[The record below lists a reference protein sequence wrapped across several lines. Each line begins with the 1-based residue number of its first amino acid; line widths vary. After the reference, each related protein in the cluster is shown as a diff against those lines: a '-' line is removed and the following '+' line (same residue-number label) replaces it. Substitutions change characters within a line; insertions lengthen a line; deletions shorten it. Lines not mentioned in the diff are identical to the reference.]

1 MGESRIEEIPPEAL
15 SATQTAVVTKLVAD
29 RGRVP
34 TPFKVWLHSPVL
46 AERLHDLGSYL
57 AGGTSLRKREAKIA
71 ILLIAT
77 HWRAE
82 YVFKMHARE
91 ALDAGLP
98 GEIVDAIAG
107 HREGLDQPRF
117 SDPREQIIYAL
128 VRAFTQSA
136 AIDDGIFDEAVHRL
150 GHAGVADL
158 LATCGYFTSVAL
170 AMKMY
175 QPA

>member
-1 MGESRIEEIPPEAL
+1 MEKSRIEEIPPEAL
-15 SATQTAVVTKLVAD
+15 SASQTETLAKLMAD

-46 AERLHDLGSYL
+46 AERLHDLGRYL

-71 ILLIAT
+71 ILLIAG
-77 HWRAE
+77 HWRADH
-82 YVFKMHARE
+82 VFKMHARE
-91 ALDAGLP
+91 ALEAGLP
-98 GEIVDAIAG
+98 AEVVEAIAG
-107 HREGLDQPRF
+107 YRDGRDQPRF
-117 SDPREQIIYAL
+117 TDPREQATYAL

-136 AIDDGIFDEAVHRL
+136 AIDDGIFADAVHRL

-170 AMKMY
+170 AMRLY
-175 QPA
+175 QPP